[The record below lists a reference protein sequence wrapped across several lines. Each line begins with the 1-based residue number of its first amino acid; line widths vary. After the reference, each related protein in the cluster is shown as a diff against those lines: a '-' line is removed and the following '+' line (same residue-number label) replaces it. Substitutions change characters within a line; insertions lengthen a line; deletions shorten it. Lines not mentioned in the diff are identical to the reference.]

1 MKNKLLISLGLL
13 ALSWPAFAQTSDSV
27 SYKNHLG
34 IIASPQLDKF
44 FTANRTLPLGLI
56 YRRQLKP
63 DQAVRLSVLGAYNR
77 QTFTSTID
85 PEGLKATST
94 SLLEVMAGYEWQKEL
109 SKRWSLFYGSDVGIG
124 FKNII
129 QEDEDKSHP
138 IPAGLAHYTK
148 LAKDKTVNLGIRPF
162 AGLQFKIHKK
172 LHLAAET
179 AISANYSRREYGA
192 NTHAI
197 VYSTGEDLEGGY
209 ENGIWKE
216 YNLKYSPISNV
227 QLIYIF

>member
-1 MKNKLLISLGLL
+1 MKNKLLTLLVVFGFTLPGL
-13 ALSWPAFAQTSDSV
+13 AQTPDSV
-27 SYKNHLG
+27 SFKNHLG

-44 FTANRTLPLGLI
+44 FTANRTLPIGLI

-63 DQAVRLSVLGAYNR
+63 DQAIRFAVLGAYKR

-109 SKRWSLFYGSDVGIG
+109 SKRWSLYYGSDVGIG

-129 QEDEDKSHP
+129 QDDEDKSHP

-172 LHLAAET
+172 LHLAVET
-179 AISANYSRREYGA
+179 AISANYSRREY
-192 NTHAI
+192 NHNIHAI
-197 VYSTGEDLEGGY
+197 LYSTGEDKEGEY
-209 ENGIWKE
+209 SNGIWKE

-227 QLIYIF
+227 QLSYQF